1 MNDCVMS
8 TAMIMYYNV
17 RQKVGRETEVIMN
30 RKKEQEITKR
40 VEIMMLT
47 SDGGTRQRFP
57 LKCIKTLFR
66 LFRVLLE
73 L

>member
-1 MNDCVMS
+1 
-8 TAMIMYYNV
+8 MYYNV

-30 RKKEQEITKR
+30 RKKEREITKR
-40 VEIMMLT
+40 VEIMLT
-47 SDGGTRQRFP
+47 SDWGTRQRFP
-57 LKCIKTLFR
+57 PKCIKTLFR

>member
-17 RQKVGRETEVIMN
+17 RQKVGRETRKIE
-30 RKKEQEITKR
+30 KKEQEITKR

-57 LKCIKTLFR
+57 LKCIETLFR

>member
-1 MNDCVMS
+1 
-8 TAMIMYYNV
+8 MIMYYNV

-30 RKKEQEITKR
+30 RKKEREITKR
-40 VEIMMLT
+40 VEIMLT
-47 SDGGTRQRFP
+47 SDWGTRQRFP
-57 LKCIKTLFR
+57 PKYIKTLFR

>member
-1 MNDCVMS
+1 
-8 TAMIMYYNV
+8 MYYNV

-30 RKKEQEITKR
+30 RKKIKEITKR
-40 VEIMMLT
+40 VETMMLT

-57 LKCIKTLFR
+57 LNALKTLFR
-66 LFRVLLE
+66 LSRVLLE

>member
-17 RQKVGRETEVIMN
+17 RQKVGRDTRKIE
-30 RKKEQEITKR
+30 KKEQEITKR

-47 SDGGTRQRFP
+47 SDGDTRQRFP
-57 LKCIKTLFR
+57 PKCMKTLFR

>member
-1 MNDCVMS
+1 
-8 TAMIMYYNV
+8 MIMYYNV

-30 RKKEQEITKR
+30 RKKIKEITKR
-40 VEIMMLT
+40 VETMMLT

-57 LKCIKTLFR
+57 LNALKTLFR
-66 LFRVLLE
+66 LSRVLLE